1 MVDLSQ
7 RKFIGYGDN
16 GDIFRGNFAEKKRGV
31 KHFPIKKPPADFVS
45 PTSYNPQFTQTQKE
59 GLHYGVATLA
69 EFTQKVPRNSIKFWA
84 LSGLF
89 TKQKVPRI

>member
-31 KHFPIKKPPADFVS
+31 KHFPIKK
-45 PTSYNPQFTQTQKE
+45 
-59 GLHYGVATLA
+59 ATRRFCFPNFLTVHPNTKGGSA
-69 EFTQKVPRNSIKFWA
+69 LDGDMKVHASITAKHA
-84 LSGLF
+84 LLEKIVKARGDY
-89 TKQKVPRI
+89 

>member
-31 KHFPIKKPPADFVS
+31 
-45 PTSYNPQFTQTQKE
+45 E
-59 GLHYGVATLA
+59 
-69 EFTQKVPRNSIKFWA
+69 A
-84 LSGLF
+84 LSHKKSHPQILF
-89 TKQKVPRI
+89 PQLPTVQPNTKGGSALDGDMKVHASMTAKHALLEKNSKSQV

>member
-31 KHFPIKKPPADFVS
+31 KHFPIKK
-45 PTSYNPQFTQTQKE
+45 
-59 GLHYGVATLA
+59 ATRRFCFPNFLTVHPNTKGGSA
-69 EFTQKVPRNSIKFWA
+69 LDDDMKVHGPREHDGKTCFA
-84 LSGLF
+84 G
-89 TKQKVPRI
+89 KM